1 MAGVGLVRLGKEL
14 KMLTDEP
21 PPGVCAWPV
30 NDCITHLQAQIQGPE
45 DTPYERGTFLLE
57 LKIPDRYPF
66 EPPKVRFVTPIYH
79 PNIDSGG
86 RICLDTLKMR
96 PAGSWAPSMNVPTL
110 LTTIR
115 LLMAHPNGDDGLM
128 PDITELFLKNPS
140 RFADVARAHVEEHA
154 RQDKPSPA
162 SGKAAP
168 PTERQTAEDTAAAPR
183 DGGGKAGKTSVP
195 SIATTRTDSG
205 RPSAVGDKLGNLS
218 AEKKSRSK
226 ETSVKTVAAAA
237 AAVGN
242 DEVGKVSGGGLRSP
256 PSPTGEDGNGTAE
269 ASSAADGDGSDDS
282 HAGKGKGP
290 AAAAQKPPDDA
301 NDNSSNNRRD
311 GSVENGGRAEKDGD
325 GASSDDGAWSDSE
338 DDDDDDDDD
347 GGGTSNKRA
356 RTVM

>member
-1 MAGVGLVRLGKEL
+1 
-14 KMLTDEP
+14 
-21 PPGVCAWPV
+21 
-30 NDCITHLQAQIQGPE
+30 
-45 DTPYERGTFLLE
+45 
-57 LKIPDRYPF
+57 
-66 EPPKVRFVTPIYH
+66 
-79 PNIDSGG
+79 
-86 RICLDTLKMR
+86 MR

-162 SGKAAP
+162 TGKAAP

-195 SIATTRTDSG
+195 SIATTSRDSG
-205 RPSAVGDKLGNLS
+205 RPSAVGDKLGSLS
-218 AEKKSRSK
+218 PDKNSRSS
-226 ETSVKTVAAAA
+226 ETLEKPAAAA
-237 AAVGN
+237 AGN
-242 DEVGKVSGGGLRSP
+242 DEVGKVSGGGVRSP
-256 PSPTGEDGNGTAE
+256 PSPTGGNGNGTAE
-269 ASSAADGDGSDDS
+269 ASSAADGDGSDGS

-290 AAAAQKPPDDA
+290 AVAAQKPPDDA
-301 NDNSSNNRRD
+301 DDCSSSTRRD
-311 GSVENGGRAEKDGD
+311 SVENGGRAENDGD
-325 GASSDDGAWSDSE
+325 GASSDDGAWSESE
-338 DDDDDDDDD
+338 DDDDDDD

>member
-30 NDCITHLQAQIQGPE
+30 DDCITHLQAQIQGPE

-162 SGKAAP
+162 SSKAAP
-168 PTERQTAEDTAAAPR
+168 PTQRQTAEDTAAAPR

-195 SIATTRTDSG
+195 SIATTSRDYG
-205 RPSAVGDKLGNLS
+205 RPSAVGDKLGSLS
-218 AEKKSRSK
+218 PDKNSRSK
-226 ETSVKTVAAAA
+226 ENSVAPAAAA
-237 AAVGN
+237 AGN
-242 DEVGKVSGGGLRSP
+242 DEVGKVTSGGVRSP
-256 PSPTGEDGNGTAE
+256 PSPTGGDGNGTAE

-282 HAGKGKGP
+282 DAGKGKGP

-301 NDNSSNNRRD
+301 DDCSSNTRKD
-311 GSVENGGRAEKDGD
+311 SSVENGGRAEHDGD

-338 DDDDDDDDD
+338 DDDDDED
-347 GGGTSNKRA
+347 GGGMSNKRA